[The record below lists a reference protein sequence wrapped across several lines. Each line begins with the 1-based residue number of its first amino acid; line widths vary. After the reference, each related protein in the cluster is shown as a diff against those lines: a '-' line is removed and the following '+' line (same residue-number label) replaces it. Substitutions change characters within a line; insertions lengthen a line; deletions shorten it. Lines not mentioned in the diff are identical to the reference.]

1 MNDLRTNPPLLNMT
15 LEPREYRTAI
25 ATLVRAR
32 PNLLEIRYD
41 AGSTMTIWTVTEA
54 QEMRRRI
61 MDEARYGTLTLI
73 PEDVDF
79 QMNTMKVDHL
89 AADRSQAQI
98 MATAVVARANM
109 LEMLVK
115 LYFSYYPA
123 MHRILVTDN
132 EAEARAW
139 LDAQLEE
146 IARTGS

>member
-1 MNDLRTNPPLLNMT
+1 MT

-25 ATLVRAR
+25 ATLVHAR
-32 PNLLEIRYD
+32 TDLLEIRYD
-41 AGSTMTIWTVTEA
+41 AGCTMTIATITEV
-54 QEMRRRI
+54 QEMRRRV
-61 MDEARYGTLTLI
+61 MDQARYGTITLI

-79 QMNTMKVDHL
+79 QMNTMKVDHA

-98 MATAVVARANM
+98 LATAVVARTNM

-115 LYFSYYPA
+115 LYFSYYPT

-139 LDAQLEE
+139 LNTQLEE